1 MFNNIIY
8 FLIVLLIFEISYP
21 GNSNDSPLVYN
32 LAMILSCWA
41 VLAIYCRAGFNR
53 LLRLS
58 RTGQDSG
65 LASGYHALVL
75 RLSILAVFLF
85 IMDVY
90 IFDLKYWLQ
99 EIPQANKFTVLQGIP
114 AIALFLA
121 YLSTIWYFAYPV
133 YVPAFQARLTRR
145 SFIVSNIKL
154 NLPILFPWLIL
165 TFIYDLITLYHWS
178 GPGGLLDR
186 TEGQMILF
194 SVFLCVLVILMPPL
208 IQYWWGCRPF
218 ESSDRIEQLKDFL
231 NGIRFKYAELLR
243 WPIFEGRMMTAAIM
257 GIVPRL
263 RYILITDSL
272 MEILS
277 LDELK
282 AVLAHE
288 AGHAKYRH
296 MLFYIVFMLGYMFL
310 SFGLFDI
317 FTYLLASLPYFIKT
331 AAEGGTHAVNLFYMV
346 LSLPIL
352 LSMFIYFRFL
362 FGFFM
367 RNFERQADL
376 YSAVVM
382 GSPFPTINSLEKIAL
397 FSGKIRDIPS
407 WHHFSIKERVE
418 CLAATLEKPDLIR
431 RHNRFIV
438 LSFAIYLI
446 SMAGLGCLLNFSPL
460 KQSLYYKMA
469 GNTLQEEIL
478 KTPDNITMLQTLAM
492 LYHETGKYREAINTY
507 DRILMLDIMQPTTLN
522 NLAWLLVTVPD
533 KKLRDPERALTLAGK
548 AVELE
553 MSPVFLD
560 TLAEAYW
567 VNGSTEKAVET
578 IKKAILLEKKDA
590 TYYQKQLDKFISSQT
605 PGL

>member
-21 GNSNDSPLVYN
+21 EKSIDSPLIYN

-41 VLAIYCRAGFNR
+41 VLAAYCKAGFNR

-65 LASGYHALVL
+65 LSAGYHALVL
-75 RLSILAVFLF
+75 RLSILAVLLF
-85 IMDVY
+85 VMDVY
-90 IFDLKYWLQ
+90 IFHLKYWLQ
-99 EIPQANKFTVLQGIP
+99 EIPQANNFSILQGIP

-133 YVPAFQARLTRR
+133 YVPAFHATLTRR
-145 SFIVSNIKL
+145 SFIISNIKL
-154 NLPILFPWLIL
+154 NLPILFPWMIL
-165 TFIYDLITLYHWS
+165 TFISDLITFYHWS

-186 TEGQMILF
+186 PEGQMIF
-194 SVFLCVLVILMPPL
+194 FAVFLCILVILMPAF
-208 IQYWWGCRPF
+208 IQFWWECRPF
-218 ESSDRIEQLKDFL
+218 ESSEKIVELKKFL
-231 NGIRFKYAELLR
+231 NEMRFRYGNLLR
-243 WPIFEGRMMTAAIM
+243 WSIFEGRMMTAGIM
-257 GIVPRL
+257 GIIPRL

-277 LDELK
+277 IDELK

-288 AGHAKYRH
+288 VGHAKYRH
-296 MLFYIVFMLGYMFL
+296 MIFYVIFMLGYMVL

-317 FTYLLASLPYFIKT
+317 FTCLLASLPYFINVVGENKPY
-331 AAEGGTHAVNLFYMV
+331 ALNLFYMA
-346 LSLPIL
+346 LSVPIL

-362 FGFFM
+362 LGFFM

-397 FSGKIRDIPS
+397 FSGKIRDLPS

-418 CLAATLEKPDLIR
+418 CLLATLKRPDLIR
-431 RHNRFIV
+431 RHNRFIA
-438 LSFAIYLI
+438 LSFAGYLI
-446 SMAGLGCLLNFSPL
+446 CTLGLGYLLNFSPL
-460 KQSLYYKMA
+460 KQDLYYKMA
-469 GNTLQEEIL
+469 GNTLQEQIL
-478 KTPDNITMLQTLAM
+478 QDPDNITLLQGLAM
-492 LYHETGKYREAINTY
+492 LYHETGKYKEAIVTY
-507 DRILMLDIMQPTTLN
+507 ERILSINDEQPTTLN
-522 NLAWLLVTVPD
+522 NLAWLLVTVQD
-533 KKLRDPERALTLAGK
+533 EELRNPQRALVLAGR

-553 MSPVFLD
+553 RTPTFLD

-567 VNGSTEKAVET
+567 VNGSTEKAIET
-578 IKKAILLEKKDA
+578 IKEAISLEREDIS
-590 TYYQKQLDKFISSQT
+590 YYQKQLEKFTSSVKYR
-605 PGL
+605 